1 MIQKDLLQLAC
12 PINQL
17 TLLPGNPRRGDVDA
31 VKASLERFG
40 QRKPI
45 VVRKSDRVVIAGNHT
60 LQAAQALGWS
70 EIAVV
75 WVDDDDAMSKA
86 FALADNRTA
95 ELGYYDENALAALI
109 GEVGAL
115 DPELLEATG
124 WDSKSV
130 SDLLDKMQKDLPVD
144 VDEIPEQVPSISK
157 LGDVWLLGDHRIMC
171 GDCRNSSD
179 VDKLMGKIVI
189 NVAFTSPPYADA
201 RRYDDTSDFKP
212 IPPDEY
218 CAWFD
223 LVQANVASHLAT
235 DGSWFVNIKARA
247 DGLDTPL
254 YVHDMVIA
262 HVRQWGWHYA
272 TEFCWERIGMPKSV
286 TRRFKNQFEIIYQ
299 FARGDWKMRPK
310 AVQHE
315 SNSAI
320 APMGV
325 GAGDTAWGDDMTQ
338 RGFDASRIGDGMAY
352 PGNRLPPFFSQHT
365 GHTAAFPVG
374 LPTFFIKA
382 FSDMGDVIYDPFM
395 GSGTTLIA
403 SHDERRIAY
412 GLEIS
417 PAYVDVICARFQKH
431 TGVLPVLESDG
442 LAHDFSADV

>member
-95 ELGYYDENALAALI
+95 ELGDYDEDALAALI

-130 SDLLDKMQKDLPVD
+130 SELLATMQTELPVD
-144 VDEIPEQVPSISK
+144 VDDIPDEVPAISK
-157 LGDVWLLGDHRIMC
+157 LGDVWLLGEHRVMC
-171 GDCRNSSD
+171 GDSISD
-179 VDKLMGKIVI
+179 DDVAVLMNGIKA
-189 NVAFTSPPYADA
+189 NMAFTDPPYGVA
-201 RRYDDTSDFKP
+201 YTGGLQFK
-212 IPPDEY
+212 D
-218 CAWFD
+218 
-223 LVQANVASHLAT
+223 
-235 DGSWFVNIKARA
+235 
-247 DGLDTPL
+247 
-254 YVHDMVIA
+254 
-262 HVRQWGWHYA
+262 
-272 TEFCWERIGMPKSV
+272 
-286 TRRFKNQFEIIYQ
+286 
-299 FARGDWKMRPK
+299 
-310 AVQHE
+310 
-315 SNSAI
+315 
-320 APMGV
+320 
-325 GAGDTAWGDDMTQ
+325 
-338 RGFDASRIGDGMAY
+338 
-352 PGNRLPPFFSQHT
+352 
-365 GHTAAFPVG
+365 
-374 LPTFFIKA
+374 
-382 FSDMGDVIYDPFM
+382 GDVVKNNRQMIMNDDKDIYADVFPMLAKYVDGACYIWFADTKASNLYQAAEISGDIHALIIWVKNGGYGALNANYKQKHEPCLYWKPKKTTLNFIGATTETTIWEIDKDGINKLHPTQKPVALASKAIKNHDAQIVLDLFG
-395 GSGTTLIA
+395 GSGSTLIA
-403 SHDERRIAY
+403 AHETNRIAY
-412 GLEIS
+412 LMELD
-417 PAYVDVICARFQKH
+417 PHYVDVICARYQKH

>member
-95 ELGYYDENALAALI
+95 ELGDYDEEALAALI

-130 SDLLDKMQKDLPVD
+130 SDLLDGMQGDLPVD
-144 VDEIPEQVPSISK
+144 VDDVPEKVPSISK
-157 LGDVWLLGDHRIMC
+157 LGDVWLLGEHRVMC
-171 GDCRNSSD
+171 GDSTEKEQLAVLMQGKEADLVWTDPPYGVSYVGKTKDALTIENDDMDIDALEAFLLKAFTAGCAATKKGGCWYVASPSMPNFFTAVSQPLKKLELWRHTLIWVKDTLVMGRMDYHYRHEFILYGWKDGGSHQTPPDRKQDTVWEVDRPKRNAEHPTMKPIELITRALKNSSNQRE
-179 VDKLMGKIVI
+179 IVL
-189 NVAFTSPPYADA
+189 
-201 RRYDDTSDFKP
+201 
-212 IPPDEY
+212 
-218 CAWFD
+218 D
-223 LVQANVASHLAT
+223 LF
-235 DGSWFVNIKARA
+235 G
-247 DGLDTPL
+247 
-254 YVHDMVIA
+254 
-262 HVRQWGWHYA
+262 
-272 TEFCWERIGMPKSV
+272 
-286 TRRFKNQFEIIYQ
+286 
-299 FARGDWKMRPK
+299 
-310 AVQHE
+310 
-315 SNSAI
+315 
-320 APMGV
+320 
-325 GAGDTAWGDDMTQ
+325 
-338 RGFDASRIGDGMAY
+338 
-352 PGNRLPPFFSQHT
+352 
-365 GHTAAFPVG
+365 
-374 LPTFFIKA
+374 
-382 FSDMGDVIYDPFM
+382 
-395 GSGTTLIA
+395 GSGSTLIA
-403 SHDERRIAY
+403 AQESNRIAY
-412 GLEIS
+412 LMELD
-417 PAYVDVICARFQKH
+417 PHYADVICARYQKH

-442 LAHDFSADV
+442 LAHDFSPDA